1 MSRLSLRTET
11 QMIKN
16 NIMFHQRNSFFS
28 VSIFSLLS
36 RGNITIH
43 IEYGNRTK
51 IDIISIFGMNGRKK
65 NKLHER
71 WKIVLF
77 FLRLSRFSKTS
88 YVIGGSKNYYKEF
101 SVR

>member
-1 MSRLSLRTET
+1 
-11 QMIKN
+11 MISCFTN
-16 NIMFHQRNSFFS
+16 VIHFS

-51 IDIISIFGMNGRKK
+51 IDIISIFGMNGRTK

-88 YVIGGSKNYYKEF
+88 KAIGGSKIL
-101 SVR
+101 